1 MKKSGLLRASKDTRE
16 HQLSEHFGHSHSHV
30 HASDL
35 PLAIGLNLGFSIA
48 EFFLG
53 MFLGSAAISADAIHD
68 LGDAILLTFTLVL
81 SKFSDKKPTS
91 IMSYGYKRLSV
102 LGAVLNSFVMLGLS
116 YMMARTLY
124 YEFINPHNHAHVN
137 VPGLMVVSVI
147 GILVNL
153 FAAIRLHG
161 SKNILDKTVSLHLFE
176 DLFGWVLT
184 LLTSILI
191 SFSGLTILDRI
202 ASLFILLFISCGAIM
217 NAWDALKILLQRV
230 PNVKDLNNIKKNIL
244 AIEGVVSIKNVHFWS
259 LDGEEH
265 VFTAQIIVNDSSKN
279 VEIRRKISSFLPDF
293 QIVDSTIE
301 ILKK

>member
-1 MKKSGLLRASKDTRE
+1 MKKSGLSKTNKDAYE
-16 HQLSEHFGHSHSHV
+16 YQLDKHFGHSHSHV
-30 HASDL
+30 HVSDL

-53 MFLGSAAISADAIHD
+53 MFLGSAAVSADAIHD

-81 SKFSDKKPTS
+81 SKFSNKKPTS

-102 LGAVLNSFVMLGLS
+102 LGAVLNSFVMLSLS
-116 YMMARTLY
+116 YMMARDLY
-124 YEFINPHNHAHVN
+124 YEFINPHNHANMN

-153 FAAIRLHG
+153 FAALRLHG

-217 NAWDALKILLQRV
+217 NAWSALKILLQRV
-230 PNVKDLNNIKKNIL
+230 PNARDLNKIKKNIL
-244 AIEGVVSIKNVHFWS
+244 AIDGVISIKNKHFWS
-259 LDGEEH
+259 FDGEEH
-265 VFTAQIIVNDSSKN
+265 VFTAQIVVHNPSKN

-301 ILKK
+301 FLEK

>member
-30 HASDL
+30 HTSDL

-124 YEFINPHNHAHVN
+124 YEFINP
-137 VPGLMVVSVI
+137 
-147 GILVNL
+147 
-153 FAAIRLHG
+153 
-161 SKNILDKTVSLHLFE
+161 FE

-202 ASLFILLFISCGAIM
+202 ASLFILLFISCSAIM

-265 VFTAQIIVNDSSKN
+265 VFTAQIIVNDFSKN

>member
-1 MKKSGLLRASKDTRE
+1 MKKSGLSKTNKDAYE
-16 HQLSEHFGHSHSHV
+16 YQLDKHFGHSHSHV

-35 PLAIGLNLGFSIA
+35 PLAIGLNLGFSIT

-81 SKFSDKKPTS
+81 SKFSNKKPTS

-102 LGAVLNSFVMLGLS
+102 LGAVLNSFVMLSLS
-116 YMMARTLY
+116 YMMARALY
-124 YEFINPHNHAHVN
+124 YEFINPHNHANMN
-137 VPGLMVVSVI
+137 VPGLMAVSVI

-153 FAAIRLHG
+153 FAALRLHG

-217 NAWDALKILLQRV
+217 NTWGALKILLQRA
-230 PNVKDLNNIKKNIL
+230 PNVRDLNKIKKNIL
-244 AIEGVVSIKNVHFWS
+244 AIDGVISIKNTHFWS

-265 VFTAQIIVNDSSKN
+265 VFTAQIVVHDPSKN
-279 VEIRRKISSFLPDF
+279 IEIRRKISSFLPDF

-301 ILKK
+301 ILEK